1 MLSASAC
8 QRRYKRAPVQAYV
21 NKIIGNEP
29 HLSMMRNISAGGL
42 YLEKLLEPQDQ
53 EANHVGLEFQL
64 PGSSRV
70 IWAVGSILRDDQ
82 ASQDDE
88 GTAIQFLRLSAQ
100 DKEYIRQYVEQK
112 GE

>member
-42 YLEKLLEPQDQ
+42 YLEKLLEPDHQ
-53 EANHVGLEFQL
+53 EASHVGLEFQL

-70 IWAVGSILRDDQ
+70 IWAVGSILRDEDANQ
-82 ASQDDE
+82 DE

>member
-1 MLSASAC
+1 
-8 QRRYKRAPVQAYV
+8 VQAYV

-42 YLEKLLEPQDQ
+42 YLEKLLEPERQ
-53 EANHVGLEFQL
+53 EASHVGLEFQL

-70 IWAVGSILRDDQ
+70 IWAVGSILRDED
-82 ASQDDE
+82 AKQDD

>member
-1 MLSASAC
+1 MLEASC
-8 QRRYKRAPVQAYV
+8 KRRHKRADVQAYV
-21 NKIIGNEP
+21 NKIIGDEP

-42 YLEKLLEPQDQ
+42 YLEKLLEPELM

-70 IWAVGSILRDDQ
+70 IWAVGSILRDENPENVAD
-82 ASQDDE
+82 

-100 DKEYIRQYVEQK
+100 DKEYIRQYVEKQ

>member
-42 YLEKLLEPQDQ
+42 YLEKLLEPDQQ
-53 EANHVGLEFQL
+53 EASHVGLEFQL

-70 IWAVGSILRDDQ
+70 IWAVGSILRDEDANQ
-82 ASQDDE
+82 DE